1 MLSIH
6 DSLYDI
12 NLVSVSL
19 RIFLAFIFSGIIG
32 LERGANRHPAGFRT
46 YILVCIGATL
56 AMTSLPPLLTEA
68 SIAAMRPPL
77 VPFISRYDFLIP

>member
-56 AMTSLPPLLTEA
+56 AGSLTLNFQLHK
-68 SIAAMRPPL
+68 SNIL
-77 VPFISRYDFLIP
+77 K